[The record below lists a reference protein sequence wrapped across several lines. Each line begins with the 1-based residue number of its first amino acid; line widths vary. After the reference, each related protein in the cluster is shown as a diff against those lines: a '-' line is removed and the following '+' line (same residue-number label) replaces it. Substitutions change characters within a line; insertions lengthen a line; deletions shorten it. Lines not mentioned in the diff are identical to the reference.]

1 MGDSMLNNN
10 NFYKSVDITDD
21 NYISRMNNYFNP
33 YEYNFESNNKNIQ
46 NNDLNNLKSKLH
58 SERNKRK
65 K

>member
-10 NFYKSVDITDD
+10 NFYKSIDITDD

-33 YEYNFESNNKNIQ
+33 YEYNFESNNKNIR